1 MAPNCQS
8 WKHEAILRVCS
19 ADRFLA
25 CLGLLFRFI
34 FSHIILFIL
43 PKTLFIR
50 SAQQPPTQTFED
62 AVSISQLLAYG
73 RGAGAR
79 HASVHA
85 AGPTLPAG
93 KKDLGGDPPVGDV
106 GSDCR
111 GAALSSV
118 SQSCGGCWRRS
129 RPPLTPTPRNRARRR
144 RPTGPARISGRGPLP
159 PARPLTCRHVGVST
173 PCRYVSFPFSWPSPH
188 VPPFFC
194 RFRGRLPNRYVT
206 LTCGPRS

>member
-1 MAPNCQS
+1 MAPNHQS
-8 WKHEAILRVCS
+8 WKHGTIPTLIPRALIEHFSALGLRVRPS
-19 ADRFLA
+19 
-25 CLGLLFRFI
+25 
-34 FSHIILFIL
+34 L
-43 PKTLFIR
+43 P
-50 SAQQPPTQTFED
+50 PPTGTHHMPRRRP
-62 AVSISQLLAYG
+62 A
-73 RGAGAR
+73 
-79 HASVHA
+79 
-85 AGPTLPAG
+85 PTLPAG
-93 KKDLGGDPPVGDV
+93 KGLCRDPPVGDV

-194 RFRGRLPNRYVT
+194 RFRGRLPDRYVT